1 MRLTHGNE
9 VNGTGHSS
17 FAETGKAELRAP
29 GASANSI
36 RSRGTAN
43 RIFIFYVGVK
53 LYSVAPSGAAPIL
66 RGAPLGGESERT
78 FFTFF
83 KLGCRKHTAY
93 MTNSMPPLLPAI
105 VGTGEGNR

>member
-1 MRLTHGNE
+1 MTSR
-9 VNGTGHSS
+9 SS
-17 FAETGKAELRAP
+17 ILYSGLQD
-29 GASANSI
+29 
-36 RSRGTAN
+36 
-43 RIFIFYVGVK
+43 RIFIYESSVMNSTIPADLLELKARFETWRTNRKYVRE
-53 LYSVAPSGAAPIL
+53 PIL
-66 RGAPLGGESERT
+66 RSAPLGGESERT